1 MEDWEA
7 ITLKVTKRKR
17 DDKESV
23 VWIDDEVVPEKKLR
37 KEVSRYGYK
46 ASFPQGN
53 YRPPNFSDFRFRI
66 LIVSQR
72 QLQRHLKD
80 STSVPP
86 HPRMPIRVCCIIS
99 LGSGS

>member
-7 ITLKVTKRKR
+7 IALKVTKRKR

-23 VWIDDEVVPEKKLR
+23 VWIDDEVVSEKKLR
-37 KEVSRYGYK
+37 KEVSRYSYK

-53 YRPPNFSDFRFRI
+53 HCPPNFSNFRFRI
-66 LIVSQR
+66 LIVSQH

-86 HPRMPIRVCCIIS
+86 HLCMPIGVCCIIS

>member
-1 MEDWEA
+1 MEDWKA

-17 DDKESV
+17 DDDKESE
-23 VWIDDEVVPEKKLR
+23 VWIDDKVVSAKKLR
-37 KEVSRYGYK
+37 TEVSRYGYE
-46 ASFPQGN
+46 ATFPPGN
-53 YRPPNFSDFRFRI
+53 HCPNFSDFRFRI

-86 HPRMPIRVCCIIS
+86 HPCMPMRVFCIIS

>member
-23 VWIDDEVVPEKKLR
+23 VWINDEAVSEKKLR

-46 ASFPQGN
+46 ASLPQGN
-53 YRPPNFSDFRFRI
+53 HCPPNFSDFRFRI

-86 HPRMPIRVCCIIS
+86 HPYIPIRVCCIIS